1 MNSAGSEPA
10 LIGLDWGTSSFR
22 AYLIGADGGVISSV
36 SAPEGILHVE
46 GGNFEAAF
54 QRLVGRWAAEHDVP
68 VIASGMITSRNG
80 WIETPY
86 VGLPSGAAELAAAM
100 TAHTLADGRKIHF
113 VTGMT
118 GTTSGAPD
126 VMRGE
131 ETQIAG
137 AVAAGGGSGVFVLP
151 GTHSKWVAV
160 EDGKIT
166 SFATFMTGDVF
177 GAMRGHTILGTLMED
192 GEGSTDAL
200 LRGARASKDGGLGLL
215 HSLFTARTL
224 PLFGEMSKAQAADYL
239 SGLLIGAEV
248 QGARAL
254 AGGSDQ
260 VVLIGRGDL
269 NTRYAQVLEV
279 FGLKAV
285 EAGDHIVARGHF
297 EIAKAGGLLQ

>member
-36 SAPEGILHVE
+36 AAPEGILHVE

-54 QRLVGRWAAEHDVP
+54 GRLVGPWAAEHNVP
-68 VIASGMITSRNG
+68 VIASGMIPSRNG
-80 WIETPY
+80 WVETPY

-100 TAHTLADGRKIHF
+100 TTHTLANGRKIHF

-118 GTTSGAPD
+118 AETSGAPD

-160 EDGKIT
+160 EEGKIT

-177 GAMRGHTILGTLMED
+177 GAMRGHTILGALMDE
-192 GEGSTDAL
+192 GEGSGAAL
-200 LRGARASKDGGLGLL
+200 LRGAQASRDGGLGLL

-224 PLFGEMSKAQAADYL
+224 PLFGEITKSEAADYL

-254 AGGSDQ
+254 AGDHGQ

-297 EIAKAGGLLQ
+297 